1 MKDSKIEMIKS
12 LCINHPEY
20 MDFYEILS
28 LIVLNVENISSISL
42 SKLIEILE
50 KVRFNGK
57 LNLIDEKL
65 IKCLF
70 YGQKVIM
77 LNDLDEAMSLLLP
90 EEMVKNNLHIYLN
103 KFGLYWNNDFNYNG
117 INKFKKLEDNNIKYS
132 SNWSKFPILPFIICA
147 YFYANLERF
156 NYDYDSLINILN
168 NYFYSSEE
176 YIDIYKL
183 SSNNPSSYENAYY
196 FIETIIDDLTL
207 LKESKHL

>member
-20 MDFYEILS
+20 RDFYEILS

-103 KFGLYWNNDFNYNG
+103 KFGLFWNNDFNYNG
-117 INKFKKLEDNNIKYS
+117 ISKFKKLEDNNIKYS
-132 SNWSKFPILPFIICA
+132 SNWSKFPILPFILCA
-147 YFYANLERF
+147 YFYAHLEDF
-156 NYDYDSLINILN
+156 HYNYDLLIDLLH
-168 NYFYSSEE
+168 NYFFNIDE
-176 YIDIYKL
+176 YVDIYKL
-183 SSNNPSSYENAYY
+183 SNDNPSSYENAYY
-196 FIETIIDDLTL
+196 FIELIIDDLKNL
-207 LKESKHL
+207 RESKKL